1 MSHRDRPFGSYDL
14 LVFGI
19 ALLGLLDVTHL
30 AVQQQLGFEG
40 GCFGDPS
47 FGAAVRAEPAV
58 GAGPGAPAIP
68 AATGPAAGANL
79 VSAATSPADCGSV
92 VESEAG
98 TFLGLSNIG
107 WGFLFYGA
115 LAVLSLVRG
124 TRTWRRKLLGT
135 LRELLVVVGF
145 GYTIF
150 LVYVQLFVLEQICTL
165 CMLSAGLVT
174 VLFALIGWAV
184 WTEDADTQDGAREAI
199 LGGGEGTDPL
209 RWYITATAVWVVLV
223 AADVQVFGGGFATFI
238 P

>member
-1 MSHRDRPFGSYDL
+1 MSVSGNLTLTLKIINAFVVPRALPMRMSHRDRPFGSYDL

-47 FGAAVRAEPAV
+47 FGA
-58 GAGPGAPAIP
+58 GIQAPP
-68 AATGPAAGANL
+68 
-79 VSAATSPADCGSV
+79 PADCGSV

-115 LAVLSLVRG
+115 LAVLSVVRG
-124 TRTWRRKLLGT
+124 TRAWRRELLGT

-165 CMLSAGLVT
+165 CMISAGLVA
-174 VLFALIGWAV
+174 VLFALTGWAV
-184 WTEDADTQDGAREAI
+184 WTEDPDASGGARATVG
-199 LGGGEGTDPL
+199 GGGERTDPL
-209 RWYITATAVWVVLV
+209 RWYLAASAGWVVLV
-223 AADVQVFGGGFATFI
+223 AADILIFGGGFGTII